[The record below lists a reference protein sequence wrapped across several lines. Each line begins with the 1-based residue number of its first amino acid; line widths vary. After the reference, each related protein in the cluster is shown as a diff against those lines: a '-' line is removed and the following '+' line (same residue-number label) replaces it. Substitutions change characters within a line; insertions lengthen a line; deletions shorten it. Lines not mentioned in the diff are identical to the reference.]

1 MGEGGLFHC
10 SMVGTPARCERVP
23 SKISVMWTQKR
34 PAQAD
39 LFISL
44 LLIEG
49 LFGSQTFD
57 QTDTHQQ

>member
-1 MGEGGLFHC
+1 MFHC
-10 SMVGTPARCERVP
+10 SMVGTQAECERVP
-23 SKISVMWTQKR
+23 TKISVMWTQKR

-44 LLIEG
+44 LLIER

>member
-1 MGEGGLFHC
+1 MGEGELVRWLLHQC
-10 SMVGTPARCERVP
+10 DRVP
-23 SKISVMWTQKR
+23 TKISVMWAQKR

-39 LFISL
+39 LFIFL
-44 LLIEG
+44 LLIER

>member
-1 MGEGGLFHC
+1 MDEGGLFDC

-23 SKISVMWTQKR
+23 SKLSVMWTQKR

-44 LLIEG
+44 LLIER